1 MDTADMTDD
10 ENAMIV
16 ALQHGTEP
24 RAGDPIAK
32 ALEARGLARLTE
44 GGESWE
50 LTPDGKAYVPELTP
64 G

>member
-1 MDTADMTDD
+1 MDTSDMTED

-24 RAGDPIAK
+24 RVADPIAK
-32 ALEARGLARLTE
+32 ALEARGLARRTAQ
-44 GGESWE
+44 GSWE
-50 LTPDGKAYVPELTP
+50 LTADGKAYVPELTP